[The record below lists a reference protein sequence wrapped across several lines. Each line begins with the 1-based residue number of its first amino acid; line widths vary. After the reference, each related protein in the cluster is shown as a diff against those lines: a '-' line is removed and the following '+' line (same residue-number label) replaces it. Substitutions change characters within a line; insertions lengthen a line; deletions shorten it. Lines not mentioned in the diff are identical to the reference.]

1 MDEENPD
8 GIYKILNKVQAERL
22 EIISLRK
29 EVDEMKSKYF
39 KFKGDIGNFRSVFQ
53 KLILNL
59 KYKCNKLVY
68 FACLRSVICK
78 R

>member
-1 MDEENPD
+1 MDQENPD
-8 GIYKILNKVQAERL
+8 GIYKILNRVQAERL

-29 EVDEMKSKYF
+29 EVNDVKLKYYRF
-39 KFKGDIGNFRSVFQ
+39 RRDIGNFRSVFE

-59 KYKCNKLVY
+59 KYNCNKLVY
-68 FACLRSVICK
+68 YACIQSVIRK